1 MSSIQNLVRKIAR
14 YIHNKSTSKLV
25 NKLILLFASI
35 IILVVVSLTYI
46 SYKMIE
52 TESVNNDIS
61 SNKSNLRLVNKNLA
75 NYYAEIEQFSLPGL
89 RYADLMS
96 AIANEPD
103 DYMAQLYIEDYLR
116 SLFYARQD
124 VEHVYL
130 YLVHPNKYYYI
141 SRENPTIKVSYDEAN
156 EIPAEDWFKKTLES
170 SEYDYIQSLLTSDA
184 DAAGYAI
191 NTERSF
197 MGYHRTLRT
206 LIDREPQAIVSLFFN
221 KTNRDAIIRDIPR
234 TERESLALLNADDVP
249 FYVSNDRIFEMQR
262 SSNFYALADQEGQ
275 DGLFEW
281 TGGNDRYLIIS
292 DVEETAQWRLMKSI
306 PYDQIYQSAETSRNV
321 SMGIGGIFLLVSLVL
336 VSLTSNA
343 ITRPLIH
350 LSRKMNRVSL
360 GNFDVE
366 AKVQGHDEIALLSRQ
381 FNEMVVRTNDLI
393 NERYKMKLVEKS
405 AILKALEAE
414 INPHFLYNALQA
426 ISTKSLKSGE
436 HEIAEMVDAL
446 ALTLRYCISGQ
457 DIVSLSEEMKH
468 IENYL
473 VIQKARFGARL
484 RVIYD
489 WDDDIA
495 ALEIPKLSIQT
506 LVENAIKHGLEIV
519 STTVT
524 IHIQAR
530 LEADHALISVI
541 DDGPGILPEQLDEIM
556 NSLDVEWEDWKGESI
571 GLKNL
576 HTRLRLI
583 YGNEAG
589 IEITAD
595 ETGTVMSILIP
606 RGGKIANV

>member
-1 MSSIQNLVRKIAR
+1 MSNIHNLVRRFIR
-14 YIHNKSTSKLV
+14 FIYVRSTSKLV

-35 IILVVVSLTYI
+35 IILVVVSITFI

-75 NYYAEIEQFSLPGL
+75 NYYTEIKQFSLPGL

-96 AIANEPD
+96 AIENESD

-130 YLVHPNKYYYI
+130 YLVNASKYYYI
-141 SRENPTIKVSYDEAN
+141 TRENPTVKVNYDGESK
-156 EIPAEDWFKKTLES
+156 IPEEDWFKKTIES
-170 SEYDYIQSLLTSDA
+170 AEYDYIQSLLSSEEDTT
-184 DAAGYAI
+184 GYAI
-191 NTERSF
+191 DTERSF
-197 MGYHRTLRT
+197 MGYHRTHRT
-206 LIDREPQAIVSLFFN
+206 LIDREPQAVVSLFFSQEN
-221 KTNRDAIIRDIPR
+221 HNEIIRDIPR
-234 TERESLALLNADDVP
+234 TERESLIFLNANDVP
-249 FYVSNDRIFEMQR
+249 FYVSDDQIFEKQLG
-262 SSNFYALADQEGQ
+262 SDFYALANAEGT

-281 TGGNDRYLIIS
+281 SEGDERYLVIS
-292 DVEETAQWRLMKSI
+292 DLEETANWQLIKSI
-306 PYDQIYQSAETSRNV
+306 PYDQIYESAETSRNV
-321 SMGIGGIFLLVSLVL
+321 SIGIGLIFLLVSLVL

-343 ITRPLIH
+343 ITKPLIH

-366 AKVQGHDEIALLSRQ
+366 AEVRGRDEISLLSRQ

-436 HEIAEMVDAL
+436 QEIAEMVDAL

-457 DIVSLSEEMKH
+457 DRVRLSDEMKH

-484 RVIYD
+484 HVNYD
-489 WDDDIA
+489 WNDEIS

-506 LVENAIKHGLEIV
+506 LVENSIKHGLEKV

-524 IHIQAR
+524 IDIQAR
-530 LEADHALISVI
+530 LEDEYAIISVI
-541 DDGPGILPEQLDEIM
+541 DDGPGIFPEQLDTIM
-556 NSLDVEWEDWKGESI
+556 SSLDVEWEDWKGESI

-589 IEITAD
+589 IQISTDEAGTA
-595 ETGTVMSILIP
+595 MSIRIP
-606 RGGKIANV
+606 KEGKRMNV